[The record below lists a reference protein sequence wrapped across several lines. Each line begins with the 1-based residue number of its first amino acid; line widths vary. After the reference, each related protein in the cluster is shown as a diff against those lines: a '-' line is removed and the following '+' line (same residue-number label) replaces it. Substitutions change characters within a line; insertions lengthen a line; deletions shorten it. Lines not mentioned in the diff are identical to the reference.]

1 MDMSIKE
8 YEDKIR
14 GLEFQNRTLENSR
27 EKGWLLVGELQI
39 KNERLEKE
47 NADLWKEVGE
57 HYLER
62 LILERKIKR
71 MAGEPTKEP
80 APKYYA
86 KMSISKRV

>member
-1 MDMSIKE
+1 MSIKE

-14 GLEFQNRTLENSR
+14 GLEFQNRILEKSR
-27 EKGWLLVGELQI
+27 EKGWMLVGELQI
-39 KNERLEKE
+39 KNELLEKE

-71 MAGEPTKEP
+71 MGGESNKEV

-86 KMSISKRV
+86 KMSISKCV